1 MRATIVVVL
10 AFALGM
16 LVERFI
22 SQPMD
27 GYEVIKCK
35 KVDQR
40 GDTLIIENT
49 MVKTR

>member
-22 SQPMD
+22 TQPVD
-27 GYEVIKCK
+27 GYEVVKCK
-35 KVDQR
+35 KIDQR

-49 MVKTR
+49 MVKIK

>member
-1 MRATIVVVL
+1 MKGTIVVVF

-16 LVERFI
+16 LVERYFT
-22 SQPMD
+22 QPVD

-49 MVKTR
+49 MVKIK

>member
-1 MRATIVVVL
+1 MRATIVCVL

-22 SQPMD
+22 TQPVD
-27 GYEVIKCK
+27 GYEVVKCK

-49 MVKTR
+49 MVKTK

>member
-22 SQPMD
+22 TQPVD
-27 GYEVIKCK
+27 GYEVVKCK

-49 MVKTR
+49 MVKTK

>member
-10 AFALGM
+10 AFVLGM
-16 LVERFI
+16 LV
-22 SQPMD
+22 QQHMTHQD
-27 GYEVIKCK
+27 GYEVVKCK

-40 GDTLIIENT
+40 GDTIVVENT

>member
-10 AFALGM
+10 AFAMGM

-22 SQPMD
+22 TQPVD

-49 MVKTR
+49 MVKIK